1 MCVGSTCVR
10 AAVLRSWEQP
20 VTITASSSSSAVRRG
35 GCLCGAVRFE
45 VPDAPE
51 APHLCSCPHCQ
62 KLSGGPVMSW
72 VSFPVAGLVWTGR
85 EPVWFYTY
93 AQETRR
99 GRCPECGSQLCA
111 QDDGAAGIAFT
122 FSALDDSSDLV
133 PAFQSYAHDAV
144 LWLRPVTDT
153 RPTAAAGS

>member
-1 MCVGSTCVR
+1 MT
-10 AAVLRSWEQP
+10 
-20 VTITASSSSSAVRRG
+20 TTDSSSSSALRCG

-45 VPDAPE
+45 VPDAPD
-51 APHLCSCPHCQ
+51 APHLCSCRHCQ

-72 VSFPVAGLVWTGR
+72 VCFPLAGLVWIGR

-93 AQETRR
+93 PHETRR
-99 GRCPECGSQLCA
+99 GRCPDCGSQLCA
-111 QDDGAAGIAFT
+111 LDDGATSIAFN

-144 LWLRPVTDT
+144 SWLRPVTDT